1 MKNFRLLKPKGK
13 KLINL
18 ISFYAEYYTE
28 YYTKYHTEYNTK
40 YHTEYNT
47 DYYTQY
53 HAIDLNTSYFL
64 RLVYSMKYKYDSICI
79 ELNI

>member
-13 KLINL
+13 KLKPCP
-18 ISFYAEYYTE
+18 YH
-28 YYTKYHTEYNTK
+28 TKYY
-40 YHTEYNT
+40 TEYNT

>member
-18 ISFYAEYYTE
+18 ISYYAEYY
-28 YYTKYHTEYNTK
+28 TEYNTK

-53 HAIDLNTSYFL
+53 HAIDLNTSDIL
-64 RLVYSMKYKYDSICI
+64 RLVYSKKYKYDFTCI
-79 ELNI
+79 KLNI